1 MRLEK
6 QILERLGYQV
16 TSRISSVDAL
26 EAFKANPDAF
36 NLVITDM
43 TMPNMTGDQFARK
56 LLSIKPDMPVIIIT
70 GFSER
75 ISQENAANFGIKGFL
90 MKPIVI
96 SELAKMIRQVLDEA
110 KVKTQQ

>member
-26 EAFKANPDAF
+26 EAFKANPDSF
-36 NLVITDM
+36 DLVITDM
-43 TMPNMTGDQFARK
+43 TMPNMTGDQVARK
-56 LLSIKPDMPVIIIT
+56 LLTIKPDMPVIVLT

-75 ISQENAANFGIKGFL
+75 INQENAAAFGIKGLL
-90 MKPIVI
+90 MKPIVK

-110 KVKTQQ
+110 KGKTEQ